1 MSHINNLNILRYTL
15 KKKWWDMTFISRI
28 KKEEYREIKPYWISR
43 LIDFSDVPI
52 EQKQDLS
59 VIASDII
66 FDINNGHDPN
76 EVIKAYHCKFKP
88 FTHAEVKLGYAR
100 DAPTGLIEIKG
111 IRIGTA
117 VPEWSDNWQGNV
129 FVIEWGN
136 VIEVKKLK
144 QQ

>member
-1 MSHINNLNILRYTL
+1 MNDTNILRLTL
-15 KKKWWDMTFISRI
+15 KTKWWNMTFIDRI

-43 LIDFSDVPI
+43 LCATPLVHFYEFEQPDFRP
-52 EQKQDLS
+52 
-59 VIASDII
+59 
-66 FDINNGHDPN
+66 
-76 EVIKAYHCKFKP
+76 Y
-88 FTHAEVKLGYAR
+88 THAEVKLGYAR

-136 VIEVKKLK
+136 IIELKNLK
-144 QQ
+144 QNP

>member
-28 KKEEYREIKPYWISR
+28 KKEEYREIKPYWVSR
-43 LIDFSDVPI
+43 LCYKHNTSGIVIGADLIDRHSLT
-52 EQKQDLS
+52 QYS
-59 VIASDII
+59 
-66 FDINNGHDPN
+66 
-76 EVIKAYHCKFKP
+76 FKP

-129 FVIEWGN
+129 FVIEFGN
-136 VIEVKKLK
+136 VIEVKNYGI
-144 QQ
+144 